1 MMISRGSRALEFGLL
16 TALSLPMDAKISV
29 IIPLYQ
35 EAPGI
40 PRGVV
45 ESDCAQ
51 TDLSGVSGVEVVVA
65 DDGSVNRLSCG
76 MGDASWR
83 KTDPRPNIWKT
94 RYGEGASGM
103 RIGID
108 PMCGSYET
116 R

>member
-40 PRGVV
+40 LRRAVKSIRALTG
-45 ESDCAQ
+45 
-51 TDLSGVSGVEVVVA
+51 LSGVEVVVA
-65 DDGSVNRLSCG
+65 DDGSVNRTSCG
-76 MGDASWR
+76 MGNASWR

-94 RYGEGASGM
+94 RYGHGASGM